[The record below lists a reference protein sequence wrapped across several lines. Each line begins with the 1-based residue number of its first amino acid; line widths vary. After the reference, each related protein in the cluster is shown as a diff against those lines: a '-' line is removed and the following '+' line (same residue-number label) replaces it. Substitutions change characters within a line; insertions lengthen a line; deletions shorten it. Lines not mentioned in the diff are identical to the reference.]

1 MQHCLPSSSH
11 LDQWNGGIEMIRQL
25 ALCAAVTSV
34 LLASQTAQADPPRRP
49 AGGYGPNFE
58 SRNQDR
64 LYRENLARQET
75 VYRPWGGPTTTGR
88 WYPNGGFSQQSIQ
101 FYPVYPAYGPG
112 YPGYGYGGF
121 GWPYTVPGPVFYGWP
136 AGQHTYIHREIYIP

>member
-1 MQHCLPSSSH
+1 MT
-11 LDQWNGGIEMIRQL
+11 RQL
-25 ALCAAVTSV
+25 TLCAVVATA
-34 LLASQTAQADPPRRP
+34 LLTCSLAQADHTRRP

-64 LYRENLARQET
+64 VYRENLQRQET
-75 VYRPWGGPTTTGR
+75 VHRHWGGPTTTGR
-88 WYPNGGFSQQSIQ
+88 WHPSGGFSQQTIQ
-101 FYPVYPAYGPG
+101 FYPVYPAYPYPAYG
-112 YPGYGYGGF
+112 YPARGGYG